1 MSDLLSKLT
10 PGHLGRDA
18 YIYVRQ
24 STLTQVRE
32 HTESLERQYELA
44 DRAMNLGWQPR
55 QVVIVDEDL
64 GRSGAEA
71 TAREGFKGLVA
82 DVGLGKVGIIFGIEV
97 SRLARNNAD
106 WYQLLDLC
114 AMTDT
119 LIADGDG
126 LYHPADFN
134 DRLVLGL
141 KGTMSEAELHLI
153 RHRLTAG
160 LRHKAAKGELRQGV
174 PVGYCYD
181 ADGRIV
187 MDPDESVRAAIA
199 SVFRLFD
206 EVGTARQVML
216 VMQSDGLLVPRRP
229 TASRRVTWARASY
242 PAVHDFL
249 TNPAYAGAFVF
260 GRTRTEKRL
269 DENGR
274 LVVRTRQVP
283 RSEWEVLIPD
293 HHAGYV
299 SFERYEAIQDELRAN
314 WHPPRGEGG
323 GPAREGTALLQGR
336 LRCGRCGR
344 MMQTGYSGAKGNC
357 PRYVCGRARM
367 LYGSEGFCQSLG
379 GRRLE
384 QRVLDEVFAV
394 LEPAALAATAKAL
407 EEAEAL
413 HAKRLSA
420 FELAVERARF
430 EADRARRQFDAVEP
444 ENRLVART
452 LEAAYEQA
460 LVAQRQAEADLSVQ
474 RSRQPTRLTSEELA
488 WVARAGA
495 DLRAVFDAPTT
506 TYREQKQLLR
516 AVVAEVVV
524 TVRKDDREAD
534 LRIIWEG
541 GATTEFVMTLTKIG
555 GHFRTTDEDTVD
567 LVRRLAA
574 RYDDATI
581 AVILARQHRRT
592 ASGLTFTKTRVAS
605 LRVSRQIAVFRPES
619 VTPTDDD
626 VVVVGVGR
634 AEQILRVSRST
645 IYRWLRDG
653 FIAGEQLTAGS
664 PWHLRIDAAMRAKVV
679 AEVPE
684 GWVDLD
690 RAAIALGVARQTVL
704 DRIRRG
710 ELRAVHVNRGRRRG
724 LAIEIAPQGS
734 TRLFENA
741 PVGGP
746 NRVSNG
752 PDGTMRAGKAIRS
765 GRKHQQPLGSLG

>member
-181 ADGRIV
+181 ADDRIV

-242 PAVHDFL
+242 PSIHDFL
-249 TNPAYAGAFVF
+249 TNPTYAGRVRVRPHPHREAARRERSPCRAHASGSPLGV
-260 GRTRTEKRL
+260 GGADPRAPRRL
-269 DENGR
+269 C
-274 LVVRTRQVP
+274 L
-283 RSEWEVLIPD
+283 
-293 HHAGYV
+293 
-299 SFERYEAIQDELRAN
+299 LRALRGDPGRAA
-314 WHPPRGEGG
+314 HQLAPAERRRGRPRPRGHGVAAGSPAVRSVRADDADRLLGG
-323 GPAREGTALLQGR
+323 EWQL
-336 LRCGRCGR
+336 
-344 MMQTGYSGAKGNC
+344 

-413 HAKRLSA
+413 HTKRLSA

-460 LVAQRQAEADLSVQ
+460 LVAQRQAEADLNVQ

-495 DLRAVFDAPTT
+495 DLRVVFDAPTT
-506 TYREQKQLLR
+506 TYRERKQLLR

-541 GATTEFVMTLTKIG
+541 GATTEFVMALTKIG

-581 AVILARQHRRT
+581 AVILARQHRHT

-605 LRVSRQIAVFRPES
+605 LRVSRQIAAFRPEI

-634 AEQILRVSRST
+634 AEQILGVSRST

-690 RAAIALGVARQTVL
+690 RAATAAR
-704 DRIRRG
+704 RS
-710 ELRAVHVNRGRRRG
+710 
-724 LAIEIAPQGS
+724 P
-734 TRLFENA
+734 
-741 PVGGP
+741 
-746 NRVSNG
+746 
-752 PDGTMRAGKAIRS
+752 PDGARPHPSR
-765 GRKHQQPLGSLG
+765 